1 MTRSCECLN
10 LLDAMHHITK
20 WRLNGFFHCI
30 MPMTFGRI
38 RSEYGIYP
46 PSVFFYTFFYYRPE
60 LFNNGA
66 YVGWFSLPDIE
77 VVARIRIAY
86 QRCFQGFNLWPLAR
100 TTAKSFVLFLFLYFT
115 STNAFYHGRFHHY
128 SCTFMVLAATSPTSS
143 LTRHQVCDTVSE
155 EESFLQK
162 KDIKRLAL
170 GRYHWLFFLRC
181 FFGYYRTSADA
192 DVMDAII
199 H

>member
-1 MTRSCECLN
+1 MSHAPRRHALYHKAASQWIFSLYHAHDFWTDQVGIRNIPS
-10 LLDAMHHITK
+10 K
-20 WRLNGFFHCI
+20 RPFFK
-30 MPMTFGRI
+30 
-38 RSEYGIYP
+38 
-46 PSVFFYTFFYYRPE
+46 TFFYYRPG

-66 YVGWFSLPDIE
+66 YVGWFSLTDIE

-100 TTAKSFVLFLFLYFT
+100 TTAKSFVLFLFLHFT

-143 LTRHQVCDTVSE
+143 LTRQQVCDTVSE

-170 GRYHWLFFLRC
+170 GRYHWLFFL
-181 FFGYYRTSADA
+181 GAYLVTIGHLL
-192 DVMDAII
+192 MPM
-199 H
+199 